1 MNKEITNRGQM
12 LVGTE
17 VYGTAS
23 NVETASIMPSYIQS
37 GTELAPPSGNDYIPP
52 VPTCTYWNEITEM
65 GCRAPKAKGTEFCI
79 GHIRHNAKLEAAK
92 ESMV

>member
-65 GCRAPKAKGTEFCI
+65 GCRAPRAKETELCI
-79 GHIRHNAKLEAAK
+79 GHLRGKNKREALV
-92 ESMV
+92 E